1 MSGDR
6 TRRSSSL
13 TLSSTATKNPTPAP
27 IERDMSES
35 RRLIKQRLI
44 KQRTAFLFLAQFLC

>member
-1 MSGDR
+1 MSGER

-27 IERDMSES
+27 VERDMSES
-35 RRLIKQRLI
+35 RRLIKQRL
-44 KQRTAFLFLAQFLC
+44 KQRTAFLFLAQPLR

>member
-1 MSGDR
+1 MSGER

-27 IERDMSES
+27 VERDMSES
-35 RRLIKQRLI
+35 RGGKQRLI
-44 KQRTAFLFLAQFLC
+44 KQRTAFLFLA

>member
-1 MSGDR
+1 MSGER

-27 IERDMSES
+27 VERDMSES
-35 RRLIKQRLI
+35 RGLIKQRLI
-44 KQRTAFLFLAQFLC
+44 KQRTAFLFLA